1 MKANTLRKL
10 YLDFFQSKDHKIV
23 SSAPM
28 VVKNDPTLMFTNAGM
43 NQFKDIFLGDSEPKS
58 LRIANSQ
65 KCLRVSGKHNDL
77 EEVGHDTY
85 HHTMFEMLGS
95 WSFGDY
101 FKEEAISW
109 AWEFLTQVCHLDK
122 DRIYVSVFEGAEED
136 NLEKDSEALNM
147 WAKYLPEDKIL
158 NGNKKDNFWEMG
170 DTGPCG
176 PCSEIHFDNR
186 TDAERAKVNG
196 ADLVNQDHPQ
206 VIEIWNLVFM
216 QYNRFADGSLKV
228 LPNCHVDTGMGFERL
243 AMIMQGVKSNYDTDI
258 FQPIIQAIA
267 KSAKL
272 KYGENEKQDIAM
284 RVIADHLR
292 AISFSIADGQ
302 LPSNVKAGYVI
313 RRILR
318 RAVRYAYTFLDMKNA
333 FMYEL
338 VEVLSNQ
345 IGSQFNELLVQK
357 DLIQKVIKEEEESFL
372 RTLQEGLKRIEQIT
386 ENSQGEIRGKEI
398 FELYDT
404 YGFPADLTSLIL
416 SEKNLSF
423 NQVDF
428 DSAMQEQKDRSK
440 KSGKIE
446 KGDWVVLIKD
456 SKEEF
461 VGYDNLETE
470 VKITRYRKVKT
481 NGGEQYQL
489 VFNLTPFYP
498 EGGGQV
504 GDMGLIESQEET
516 IAIVDTKKENK
527 LIVHFIDELPKNV
540 NAIFVAKVN
549 AADRKAISRNHT
561 ATHLLQESLR
571 MVLGNHVVQK
581 GSLVNANYLRFDFTH
596 FAKIEKS
603 ILQKIE
609 ADVNAKVL
617 ANINLNVHIDL
628 PLAKAEHM
636 GAIML
641 FGEKYDDV
649 VRMIQFDSSKELCGG
664 THVNATGEIGLFK
677 ILSEGSTS
685 SGIRRIEATTGTRAL
700 AHLNKREELLNEIAS
715 VVKNKDLKKGVEQ
728 LITANKTLEKQILT
742 LKKANVGSMNADL
755 LKDVIIVN
763 GVRFIAKQVLMDAED
778 MKNVSFAFRKENNL
792 VMVLGAKVG
801 EKALLTVMLTDDVV
815 SKGYNAGAIIRDIA
829 KEIQG
834 GGGGQVFFAT
844 AGGTMPSGIVSALQ
858 KAKEIIE
865 NKKAS

>member
-10 YLDFFQSKDHKIV
+10 YLDFFQSKEHKIV

-43 NQFKDIFLGDSEPKS
+43 NQFKDVFLGDLESKN
-58 LRIANSQ
+58 LRITNSQ

-109 AWEFLTQVCHLDK
+109 AWEFLTQVCKLDK
-122 DRIYVSVFEGAEED
+122 DRLYVSVFEGAEED
-136 NLEKDSEALNM
+136 KLEKDNEAFNM

-158 NGNKKDNFWEMG
+158 NGNKEDNFWEMG
-170 DTGPCG
+170 ETGPCG

-186 TDAERAKVNG
+186 TDAERAKVSG
-196 ADLVNQDHPQ
+196 ADLVNEDHPH

-216 QYNRFADGSLKV
+216 QYNRFADGSLKP
-228 LPNCHVDTGMGFERL
+228 LPNSHVDTGMGFERL
-243 AMIMQGVKSNYDTDI
+243 AMIMQEVKSNYDTDI
-258 FQPIIQAIA
+258 FQPMIQAIA
-267 KSAKL
+267 KKAGV

-284 RVIADHLR
+284 RVIADHIR

-318 RAVRYAYTFLDMKNA
+318 RAVRYGYTFLNLKSA
-333 FMYEL
+333 FMHEL
-338 VEVLSNQ
+338 VEVLVNQ
-345 IGSQFNELLVQK
+345 MGSQFNELKAQK
-357 DLIQKVIKEEEESFL
+357 DLIQKVVKEEEESFL
-372 RTLQEGLKRIEQIT
+372 RTLEDGLKRIEQIT
-386 ENSQGEIRGKEI
+386 KNAKGEIAGKQI

-404 YGFPADLTSLIL
+404 YGFPSDLTSLIL
-416 SEKNLSF
+416 SEQNLSF
-423 NQVDF
+423 NQTDF
-428 DSAMQEQKDRSK
+428 DLAMQEQKDRSK

-446 KGDWVVLIKD
+446 KGDWEVLIED
-456 SKEEF
+456 EKEEF
-461 VGYDNLETE
+461 VGYTYLETE

-481 NGGEQYQL
+481 KDGQQYQL

-504 GDMGLIESQEET
+504 GDTGVIEFQAEAIS
-516 IAIVDTKKENK
+516 IVDTKKENK
-527 LIVHFIDELPKNV
+527 LIVHFTDELPKNV

-549 AADRKAISRNHT
+549 AVDRKASSRNHT

-571 MVLGNHVVQK
+571 MVLGEHVLQK
-581 GSLVNANYLRFDFTH
+581 GSLVNPNYLRFDFTH
-596 FAKIEKS
+596 FSKIEKVD
-603 ILQKIE
+603 LQKIE
-609 ADVNAKVL
+609 ADVNTKIL
-617 ANINLNVHIDL
+617 ENINLSEYIDL
-628 PLAKAEHM
+628 PLAKAEGM

-649 VRMIQFDSSKELCGG
+649 VRMIQFNTSKELCGG

-685 SGIRRIEATTGTRAL
+685 SGIRRIEATTGICAF
-700 AHLNKREELLNEIAS
+700 AHLNNKEELLNEIAGI
-715 VVKNKDLKKGVEQ
+715 VKNKDLKMGVEQ
-728 LITANKTLEKQILT
+728 LITTNKILEKQLSA
-742 LKKANVGSMNADL
+742 LKKSNAGNVQEDL
-755 LKDVIIVN
+755 LKNAIEVN
-763 GVRFIAKQVLMDAED
+763 GVRFIAKEVLMVAED
-778 MKNVSFAFRKENNL
+778 MKNFSFALRKEKNL
-792 VMVLGAKVG
+792 VMVLAAKVDK
-801 EKALLTVMLTDDVV
+801 KALLTVMLTDDIVA
-815 SKGYNAGAIIRDIA
+815 KGYNAGAMIRVIA
-829 KEIQG
+829 KEIEG
-834 GGGGQVFFAT
+834 GGGGQAFFAT
-844 AGGTMPSGIVSALQ
+844 AGGVKPSGIVAALE
-858 KAKEIIE
+858 KAKEIIG
-865 NKKAS
+865 

>member
-109 AWEFLTQVCHLDK
+109 AWEFLTQVCKLDK
-122 DRIYVSVFEGAEED
+122 DRLYVSVFEGAEED
-136 NLEKDSEALNM
+136 KLEKDNEAFNM

-158 NGNKKDNFWEMG
+158 NGNKSDNFWEMG
-170 DTGPCG
+170 ETGPCG

-186 TDAERAKVNG
+186 TDAERAKVSG
-196 ADLVNQDHPQ
+196 ADLVNEDHPQ

-216 QYNRFADGSLKV
+216 QYNRFSDGSLKP
-228 LPNCHVDTGMGFERL
+228 LPNSHVDTGMGLERL

-267 KSAKL
+267 KRTKL

-284 RVIADHLR
+284 RVIADHIR

-318 RAVRYAYTFLDMKNA
+318 RAVRYGYTFLNLKSA
-333 FMYEL
+333 FMHEL
-338 VEVLSNQ
+338 VEVLVSQ
-345 IGSQFNELLVQK
+345 MGSQFNELKAQK
-357 DLIQKVIKEEEESFL
+357 NLIQKVVKEEEESFL
-372 RTLQEGLKRIEQIT
+372 RTLEDGLKRIDQIT
-386 ENSQGEIRGKEI
+386 KSAKGEIAGKQI

-416 SEKNLSF
+416 SEQNLSF
-423 NQVDF
+423 NQTDF
-428 DSAMQEQKDRSK
+428 DIAMQEQKDRSK

-446 KGDWVVLIKD
+446 KGDWEVLLEDDKL
-456 SKEEF
+456 EF
-461 VGYDNLETE
+461 VGYTYIETD

-481 NGGEQYQL
+481 KDGEQFQL

-504 GDMGLIESQEET
+504 GDTGVIESQTET
-516 IAIVDTKKENK
+516 ISIVDTKKENK
-527 LIVHFIDELPKNV
+527 LIIHFTDELPNNV
-540 NAIFVAKVN
+540 NANFVAKVN
-549 AADRKAISRNHT
+549 AADRKASERNHT

-571 MVLGNHVVQK
+571 TVLGEHVVQK
-581 GSLVNANYLRFDFTH
+581 GSLVNPNYLRFDFTH
-596 FAKIEKS
+596 FSKIEKAD
-603 ILQKIE
+603 LQKIE
-609 ADVNAKVL
+609 ADVNAKIL
-617 ANINLNVHIDL
+617 ANINLNEHIDL
-628 PLAKAEHM
+628 PLAKADDM

-685 SGIRRIEATTGTRAL
+685 SGIRRIEATTGICAF
-700 AHLNKREELLNEIAS
+700 AHLNNKEELLNEIAGI
-715 VVKNKDLKKGVEQ
+715 VKNKDLKMGVEQ
-728 LITANKTLEKQILT
+728 LISTNKILEKQISA
-742 LKKANVGSMNADL
+742 LKKSNAGNVQQDL
-755 LKDVIIVN
+755 LKDAIEVN
-763 GVRFIAKQVLMDAED
+763 GVCFIAKQVIMEAED
-778 MKNVSFAFRKENNL
+778 MKNVSFALRKEKNL
-792 VMVLGAKVG
+792 VMVLAAKVDK
-801 EKALLTVMLTDDVV
+801 KALLTVMLTDDIVA
-815 SKGYNAGAIIRDIA
+815 KGYNAGAMIRVIA
-829 KEIQG
+829 KEIDG
-834 GGGGQVFFAT
+834 GGGGQAFFAT
-844 AGGTMPSGIVSALQ
+844 AGGVKPSGIGAALQ
-858 KAKEIIE
+858 KAKEIIG
-865 NKKAS
+865 

>member
-10 YLDFFQSKDHKIV
+10 YLDFFQSKEHKIV

-43 NQFKDIFLGDSEPKS
+43 NQFKDVFLGDLESKS
-58 LRIANSQ
+58 LRITNSQ

-109 AWEFLTQVCHLDK
+109 AWEFLIQVCKLDK
-122 DRIYVSVFEGAEED
+122 NRLYVSVFEGAEQD
-136 NLEKDSEALNM
+136 KLEKDIEAFNM

-158 NGNKKDNFWEMG
+158 NGNKEDNFWEMG
-170 DTGPCG
+170 ETGPCG

-186 TDAERAKVNG
+186 TDAERAKVSG
-196 ADLVNQDHPQ
+196 ADLVNEDHPQ

-216 QYNRFADGSLKV
+216 QYNRFTDGSLKS
-228 LPNCHVDTGMGFERL
+228 LPNSHVDTGMGFERL

-272 KYGENEKQDIAM
+272 KYGVNEKQDIAM
-284 RVIADHLR
+284 RVIADHIR

-318 RAVRYAYTFLDMKNA
+318 RAVRYGYTFLNLKSA
-333 FMYEL
+333 FMHEL
-338 VEVLSNQ
+338 VEVLVNQ
-345 IGSQFNELLVQK
+345 MGSQFNELKAQK
-357 DLIQKVIKEEEESFL
+357 DLIQKVVKEEEESFL
-372 RTLQEGLKRIEQIT
+372 RTLEDGLKRIEQIT
-386 ENSQGEIRGKEI
+386 KNAKGEIAGKQI

-416 SEKNLSF
+416 SEQNLSF
-423 NQVDF
+423 NQTDF
-428 DSAMQEQKDRSK
+428 DIAMQEQKDRSK

-446 KGDWVVLIKD
+446 KGDWEVLIED
-456 SKEEF
+456 EKEEF
-461 VGYDNLETE
+461 VGYTYLETE

-481 NGGEQYQL
+481 KDGQQYQL

-504 GDMGLIESQEET
+504 GDTGVIEFQAEA

-527 LIVHFIDELPKNV
+527 LIVHFTDELPKNV
-540 NAIFVAKVN
+540 NASFVAKVN
-549 AADRKAISRNHT
+549 AVDRKASSRNHT

-571 MVLGNHVVQK
+571 TVLGEHVLQK
-581 GSLVNANYLRFDFTH
+581 GSLVNPNYLRFDFTH
-596 FAKIEKS
+596 FSKIEKVD
-603 ILQKIE
+603 LQKIE
-609 ADVNAKVL
+609 ADVNTKIL
-617 ANINLNVHIDL
+617 ENINLNEHIDL
-628 PLAKAEHM
+628 PLAKAEGM

-649 VRMIQFDSSKELCGG
+649 VRMIQFNSSKELCGG

-685 SGIRRIEATTGTRAL
+685 SGIRRIEATTGICAF
-700 AHLNKREELLNEIAS
+700 AHLNNKEELLNEIAGI
-715 VVKNKDLKKGVEQ
+715 VKNKDLKMGVEQ
-728 LITANKTLEKQILT
+728 LITTNKILEKQLSA
-742 LKKANVGSMNADL
+742 LKKSNAGNVQEDL
-755 LKDVIIVN
+755 LKNAMEVN
-763 GVRFIAKQVLMDAED
+763 GVRFIAMEVLMEAED
-778 MKNVSFAFRKENNL
+778 MKNVSFALRKEKNL
-792 VMVLGAKVG
+792 VMVLAAEVDK
-801 EKALLTVMLTDDVV
+801 KALLTVMLTDDIVA
-815 SKGYNAGAIIRDIA
+815 KGYNAGAMIRVIA
-829 KEIQG
+829 KEIEG
-834 GGGGQVFFAT
+834 GGGGQAFFAT
-844 AGGTMPSGIVSALQ
+844 AGGVKPSGIVAALE
-858 KAKEIIE
+858 KAKEIIG
-865 NKKAS
+865 

>member
-10 YLDFFQSKDHKIV
+10 YLDFFQSKEHKIV

-43 NQFKDIFLGDSEPKS
+43 NQFKDVFLGDLESKN
-58 LRIANSQ
+58 LRITNSQ

-109 AWEFLTQVCHLDK
+109 AWEFLTQVCKLDK
-122 DRIYVSVFEGAEED
+122 DRLYVSVFEGAEED
-136 NLEKDSEALNM
+136 KLEKDNEAFNM

-158 NGNKKDNFWEMG
+158 NGNKEDNFWEMG
-170 DTGPCG
+170 ETGPCG

-186 TDAERAKVNG
+186 ADAERAKVSG
-196 ADLVNQDHPQ
+196 ADLVNEDHPQ

-216 QYNRFADGSLKV
+216 QYNRFADGSLKP
-228 LPNCHVDTGMGFERL
+228 LPNSHVDTGMGFERL
-243 AMIMQGVKSNYDTDI
+243 AMIMQEVKSNYDTDI
-258 FQPIIQAIA
+258 FQPMIQAIA
-267 KSAKL
+267 KKAGV

-284 RVIADHLR
+284 RVIADHIR

-318 RAVRYAYTFLDMKNA
+318 RAVRYGYTFLNLKSA
-333 FMYEL
+333 FMHEL
-338 VEVLSNQ
+338 VEVLVNQ
-345 IGSQFNELLVQK
+345 MGSQFNELKAQK
-357 DLIQKVIKEEEESFL
+357 DLIQKVVKEEEESFL
-372 RTLQEGLKRIEQIT
+372 RTLEDGLKRIEQIT
-386 ENSQGEIRGKEI
+386 KNAKGEIAGKQI

-416 SEKNLSF
+416 SEQNLSF
-423 NQVDF
+423 NQTDF
-428 DSAMQEQKDRSK
+428 DLAMQEQKDRSK

-446 KGDWVVLIKD
+446 KGDWEVLIED
-456 SKEEF
+456 EKEEF
-461 VGYDNLETE
+461 VGYTYLETE

-481 NGGEQYQL
+481 KDGQQYQL

-504 GDMGLIESQEET
+504 GDTGVIEFQAEAIS
-516 IAIVDTKKENK
+516 IVDTKKENK
-527 LIVHFIDELPKNV
+527 LIVHFTDELPKNV

-549 AADRKAISRNHT
+549 AVDRKASSRNHT

-571 MVLGNHVVQK
+571 MVLGEHVLQK
-581 GSLVNANYLRFDFTH
+581 GSLVNPNYLRFDFTH
-596 FAKIEKS
+596 FSKIEKVD
-603 ILQKIE
+603 LQKIE
-609 ADVNAKVL
+609 ADVNTKIL
-617 ANINLNVHIDL
+617 ENINLSEYIDL
-628 PLAKAEHM
+628 PLAKAEGM

-649 VRMIQFDSSKELCGG
+649 VRMIQFNTSKELCGG

-685 SGIRRIEATTGTRAL
+685 SGIRRIEATTGICAF
-700 AHLNKREELLNEIAS
+700 AHLNNKEELLNEIAGI
-715 VVKNKDLKKGVEQ
+715 VKNKDLKMGVEQ
-728 LITANKTLEKQILT
+728 LITTNKFLEKQISA
-742 LKKANVGSMNADL
+742 LKKSNAGNVQEDL
-755 LKDVIIVN
+755 LKNAIEVN
-763 GVRFIAKQVLMDAED
+763 GVRFIAKEVLMVAED
-778 MKNVSFAFRKENNL
+778 MKNFSFALRKEKNL
-792 VMVLGAKVG
+792 VMVLAAKVDK
-801 EKALLTVMLTDDVV
+801 KALLTVMLTDDIVA
-815 SKGYNAGAIIRDIA
+815 KGYNAGAMIRVIA
-829 KEIQG
+829 KEIEG
-834 GGGGQVFFAT
+834 GGGGQAFFAT
-844 AGGTMPSGIVSALQ
+844 AGGVKPSGIVAALE
-858 KAKEIIE
+858 KAKEIIG
-865 NKKAS
+865 

>member
-10 YLDFFQSKDHKIV
+10 YLDFFQSKEHKIV

-43 NQFKDIFLGDSEPKS
+43 NQFKDIFLGDSESKN

-101 FKEEAISW
+101 FKEEAINW
-109 AWEFLTQVCHLDK
+109 AWEFLTEVCKLDK
-122 DRIYVSVFEGAEED
+122 DRLYVSVFEGAEDDKLKKD
-136 NLEKDSEALNM
+136 NEAFNM
-147 WAKYLPEDKIL
+147 WAKYLPENKIL
-158 NGNKKDNFWEMG
+158 NGNKEDNFWEMG
-170 DTGPCG
+170 ETGPCG

-186 TDAERAKVNG
+186 TDAERAKVSG
-196 ADLVNQDHPQ
+196 ADLVNGDHPQ

-216 QYNRFADGSLKV
+216 QYNRFSDGSLKV
-228 LPNCHVDTGMGFERL
+228 LPNFHVDTGMGFERL

-267 KSAKL
+267 KRANL

-284 RVIADHLR
+284 RVIADHIR

-318 RAVRYAYTFLDMKNA
+318 RAVRYGYTFLNLKNA

-338 VEVLSNQ
+338 VEVLVSQ
-345 IGSQFNELLVQK
+345 MGSQFNELKAQK
-357 DLIQKVIKEEEESFL
+357 DLIRKVVKEEENSFL
-372 RTLQEGLKRIEQIT
+372 RTLEDGLKRIEQIT
-386 ENSQGEIRGKEI
+386 KNVKGEIAGKQI

-416 SEKNLSF
+416 SEQNLTF
-423 NQVDF
+423 NQTDF
-428 DSAMQEQKDRSK
+428 DAAMQEQKDRSK

-446 KGDWVVLIKD
+446 KGDWEVLLKD
-456 SKEEF
+456 EKEGF
-461 VGYDNLETE
+461 VGYDSLETE

-481 NGGEQYQL
+481 KDGEQYQL

-504 GDMGLIESQEET
+504 GDTGVIESQIET

-527 LIVHFIDELPKNV
+527 LIVHFIDELPENV
-540 NAIFVAKVN
+540 NSSFVAKVN
-549 AADRKAISRNHT
+549 AVDREASERNHT

-571 MVLGNHVVQK
+571 TILGKHVVQK
-581 GSLVNANYLRFDFTH
+581 GSLVNPNYLRFDFTH
-596 FAKIEKS
+596 FSKIEKAD
-603 ILQKIE
+603 LQKIE
-609 ADVNAKVL
+609 ADVNAKILV
-617 ANINLNVHIDL
+617 NINLNEHIDL
-628 PLAKAEHM
+628 PLAKADDM

-664 THVNATGEIGLFK
+664 THVNATGKIGLFK
-677 ILSEGSTS
+677 ILSEVSTS
-685 SGIRRIEATTGTRAL
+685 SGIRRIEATTGICAL
-700 AHLNKREELLNEIAS
+700 DYLNKKEELLNEIAG

-728 LITANKTLEKQILT
+728 LISTNKILEKQISIF
-742 LKKANVGSMNADL
+742 KKSNAGNVKEDL
-755 LKDVIIVN
+755 LKDVIVVN
-763 GVRFIAKQVLMDAED
+763 DIRFIASQVAMEAED
-778 MKNVSFAFRKENNL
+778 MKNVSFALRKEKNL
-792 VMVLGAKVG
+792 VMVLAAKVG
-801 EKALLTVMLTDDVV
+801 EKALLSVMLTDDVV
-815 SKGYNAGAIIRDIA
+815 VKGYNAGTMIRDIA
-829 KEIQG
+829 KEIDG
-834 GGGGQVFFAT
+834 GGGGQAFFAT
-844 AGGTMPSGIVSALQ
+844 AGGVKPGGIVAALE
-858 KAKEIIE
+858 KAKEIME
-865 NKKAS
+865 

>member
-10 YLDFFQSKDHKIV
+10 YLDFFQSKEHKIV

-43 NQFKDIFLGDSEPKS
+43 NQFKDIFLGDLESKS
-58 LRIANSQ
+58 LRITNSQ

-109 AWEFLTQVCHLDK
+109 AWEFLTQVCKLDK
-122 DRIYVSVFEGAEED
+122 DRLYVSVFEGAEED
-136 NLEKDSEALNM
+136 KLEKDNEAFNM

-158 NGNKKDNFWEMG
+158 NGNKEDNFWEMG
-170 DTGPCG
+170 ETGPCG

-186 TDAERAKVNG
+186 TDAERAKVSG
-196 ADLVNQDHPQ
+196 ADLVNEDHPQ

-216 QYNRFADGSLKV
+216 QYNRFTDGSLKS
-228 LPNCHVDTGMGFERL
+228 LPNSHVDTGMGFERL

-284 RVIADHLR
+284 RVIADHIR

-318 RAVRYAYTFLDMKNA
+318 RAVRYGYTFLNLKSA
-333 FMYEL
+333 FMHEL
-338 VEVLSNQ
+338 VEVLVNQ
-345 IGSQFNELLVQK
+345 MGSQFNELKAQK
-357 DLIQKVIKEEEESFL
+357 DLIQKVVKEEEESFL
-372 RTLQEGLKRIEQIT
+372 RTLEDGLKRIEQIT
-386 ENSQGEIRGKEI
+386 KNAKGEIAGKQI

-404 YGFPADLTSLIL
+404 YGFPSDLTSLIL
-416 SEKNLSF
+416 SEQNLSF
-423 NQVDF
+423 NQTDF
-428 DSAMQEQKDRSK
+428 DLAMQEQKDRSK

-446 KGDWVVLIKD
+446 KGDWEVLIED
-456 SKEEF
+456 EKEEF
-461 VGYDNLETE
+461 VGYTYLETE

-481 NGGEQYQL
+481 KDGQQYQL

-504 GDMGLIESQEET
+504 GDTGVIEFQAEA

-527 LIVHFIDELPKNV
+527 LIVHFTDELPKNV
-540 NAIFVAKVN
+540 NASFVAKVN
-549 AADRKAISRNHT
+549 AVDRKASSRNHT

-571 MVLGNHVVQK
+571 TVLGEHVLQK
-581 GSLVNANYLRFDFTH
+581 GSLVNPNYLRFDFTH
-596 FAKIEKS
+596 FSKIEKVD
-603 ILQKIE
+603 LQKIE
-609 ADVNAKVL
+609 ADVNTKIL
-617 ANINLNVHIDL
+617 ENINLNEHIDL
-628 PLAKAEHM
+628 PLAKAEGM

-649 VRMIQFDSSKELCGG
+649 VRMIQFNSSKELCGG

-685 SGIRRIEATTGTRAL
+685 SGIRRIEATTGICAF
-700 AHLNKREELLNEIAS
+700 AHLNNKEELLNEIAGI
-715 VVKNKDLKKGVEQ
+715 VKNKDLKMGVEQ
-728 LITANKTLEKQILT
+728 LITTNKFLEKQISA
-742 LKKANVGSMNADL
+742 LKKSNAGNVQEDL
-755 LKDVIIVN
+755 LKNAIEVN
-763 GVRFIAKQVLMDAED
+763 GVRFIAKQVLMEAED
-778 MKNVSFAFRKENNL
+778 MKNVSFALRKEKNL
-792 VMVLGAKVG
+792 VMVLAAKVDK
-801 EKALLTVMLTDDVV
+801 KALLTVMLTDDIVA
-815 SKGYNAGAIIRDIA
+815 KGYNAGAMIRVIA
-829 KEIQG
+829 KEIEG
-834 GGGGQVFFAT
+834 GGGGQAFFAT
-844 AGGTMPSGIVSALQ
+844 AGGVKPSGIVAALE
-858 KAKEIIE
+858 KAKEIIG
-865 NKKAS
+865 

>member
-10 YLDFFQSKDHKIV
+10 YLDFFQSKEHKIV

-43 NQFKDIFLGDSEPKS
+43 NQFKDVFLGDLESKS
-58 LRIANSQ
+58 LRITNSQ

-109 AWEFLTQVCHLDK
+109 AWEFLIQVCKLDK
-122 DRIYVSVFEGAEED
+122 NRLYVSVFEGAEQD
-136 NLEKDSEALNM
+136 KLEKDIEAFNM

-158 NGNKKDNFWEMG
+158 NGNKEDNFWEMG
-170 DTGPCG
+170 ETGPCG

-186 TDAERAKVNG
+186 TDAERAKVSG
-196 ADLVNQDHPQ
+196 ADLVNEDHPQ

-216 QYNRFADGSLKV
+216 QYNRFADGSLKP
-228 LPNCHVDTGMGFERL
+228 LPNSHVDTGMGFERL
-243 AMIMQGVKSNYDTDI
+243 AMIMQEVKSNYDTDI
-258 FQPIIQAIA
+258 FQPMIQAIA
-267 KSAKL
+267 KKAGV

-284 RVIADHLR
+284 RVIADHIR

-318 RAVRYAYTFLDMKNA
+318 RAVRYGYTFLNLKSA
-333 FMYEL
+333 FMHEL
-338 VEVLSNQ
+338 VEVLVNQ
-345 IGSQFNELLVQK
+345 MGSQFNELKAQK
-357 DLIQKVIKEEEESFL
+357 DLIQKVVKEEEESFL
-372 RTLQEGLKRIEQIT
+372 RTLEDGLKRIEQIT
-386 ENSQGEIRGKEI
+386 KNAKGEIAGKQI

-416 SEKNLSF
+416 SEQNLGF
-423 NQVDF
+423 NQTDF
-428 DSAMQEQKDRSK
+428 DLAMQEQKDRSK

-446 KGDWVVLIKD
+446 KGDWEVLIED
-456 SKEEF
+456 GKEEF
-461 VGYDNLETE
+461 VGYTYLETE

-481 NGGEQYQL
+481 KDGQQYQL

-504 GDMGLIESQEET
+504 GDTGVIELQAEA

-527 LIVHFIDELPKNV
+527 LILHFTDELPKNV
-540 NAIFVAKVN
+540 NASFVAKVN
-549 AADRKAISRNHT
+549 AVDRKASSRNHT

-571 MVLGNHVVQK
+571 TVLGEHVLQK
-581 GSLVNANYLRFDFTH
+581 GSLVNPNYLRFDFTH
-596 FAKIEKS
+596 FSKIEKVD
-603 ILQKIE
+603 LQKIE
-609 ADVNAKVL
+609 ADVNTKIL
-617 ANINLNVHIDL
+617 ENINLNEHIDL
-628 PLAKAEHM
+628 PLAKAEGM

-649 VRMIQFDSSKELCGG
+649 VRMIQFNSSKELCGG

-685 SGIRRIEATTGTRAL
+685 SGIRRIEATTGICAF
-700 AHLNKREELLNEIAS
+700 AHLNNKEELLNEIAGI
-715 VVKNKDLKKGVEQ
+715 VKNKDLKMGVEQ
-728 LITANKTLEKQILT
+728 LITTNKILEKQLSA
-742 LKKANVGSMNADL
+742 LKKSNAGNVQEDL
-755 LKDVIIVN
+755 LKNAMEVN
-763 GVRFIAKQVLMDAED
+763 GVRFIAMEVLMEAED
-778 MKNVSFAFRKENNL
+778 MKNVSFALRKEKNL
-792 VMVLGAKVG
+792 VMVLAAEVDK
-801 EKALLTVMLTDDVV
+801 KALLTVMLTDDIVA
-815 SKGYNAGAIIRDIA
+815 KGYNAGAMIRVIA
-829 KEIQG
+829 EEIEG
-834 GGGGQVFFAT
+834 GGGGQAFFAT
-844 AGGTMPSGIVSALQ
+844 AGGVKPSGIVAALE
-858 KAKEIIE
+858 KAKEIIG
-865 NKKAS
+865 